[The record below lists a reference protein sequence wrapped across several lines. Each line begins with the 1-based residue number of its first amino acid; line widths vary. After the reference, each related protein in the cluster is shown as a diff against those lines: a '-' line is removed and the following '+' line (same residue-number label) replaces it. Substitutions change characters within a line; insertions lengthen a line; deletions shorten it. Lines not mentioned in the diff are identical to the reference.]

1 MDSISK
7 QYNNW
12 AEDHDW
18 MTLKYDQQSRKSF
31 YSFISQDI
39 KNKNLL
45 DVGCG
50 NGHDLVHYR
59 DTLGAHVSGV
69 DPSEK
74 QVELAN
80 KRLNEDCVKV
90 GYDQEIPFKDNSFDI
105 IVSKWALQGFKDIP
119 KFYQE
124 AIRLLRPGGELVVLA
139 THPMRHFLEKTEKP
153 RDYFKKEIVTSWIY
167 DHTLPLQEYSHT
179 FNEYFSPLFFEHFEL
194 EKYSEEYDEI
204 SSEHIDNERYP
215 GYFIYR
221 ARKK

>member
-18 MTLKYDQQSRKSF
+18 MTLKYDQQSRKSY
-31 YSFISQDI
+31 YSFIEKDL

-50 NGHDLVHYR
+50 NGHDLVYYR
-59 DTLGAHVSGV
+59 DVLGANISGV

-74 QVELAN
+74 QVALAN
-80 KRLNEDCVKV
+80 ERLGADFAKV
-90 GYDQEIPFKDNSFDI
+90 GYDQEIPFSDNSFDI
-105 IVSKWALQGFKDIP
+105 LVSKWALQGFKDIS

-124 AIRLLRPGGELVVLA
+124 AIRILRPGGEMVVLA

-179 FNEYFSPLFFEHFEL
+179 MNDYFSPLFFENFVL
-194 EKYSEEYDEI
+194 EKYLEEYDEI

-221 ARKK
+221 AIKK